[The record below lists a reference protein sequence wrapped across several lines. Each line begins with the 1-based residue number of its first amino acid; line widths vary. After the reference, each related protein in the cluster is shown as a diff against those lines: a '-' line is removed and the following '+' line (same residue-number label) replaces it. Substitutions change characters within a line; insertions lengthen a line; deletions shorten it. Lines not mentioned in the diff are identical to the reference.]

1 MMKKRI
7 YHRFPRREVQF
18 EQKNRYYSDLPYLV
32 KVMANTDGRFGMFVT
47 ESVTRR
53 GYRIQ
58 AKRELKVEIVMNGI
72 DFSPLNYRNAESVVG
87 TIEPEGMVDF
97 RISLKY
103 SYLDGEYSRVPFK
116 GDVFLVRAILEGDV
130 LTLRINHIDGP
141 GRTECGR
148 IADTIVEELRRG
160 S

>member
-7 YHRFPRREVQF
+7 YHRFPHREIEF
-18 EQKNRYYSDLPYLV
+18 EQRNRYYADLPFLV
-32 KVMANTDGRFGMFVT
+32 KTIADIDGKSGTFVT
-47 ESVTRR
+47 ESK
-53 GYRIQ
+53 GHSIQ
-58 AKRELKVEIVMNGI
+58 ARREIVAEVVTNGI
-72 DFSPLNYRNAESVVG
+72 DFSPLNNRNVDSILGSIEPQG
-87 TIEPEGMVDF
+87 TIDF

-103 SYLDGEYSRVPFK
+103 SYLDGEYNRVPLK
-116 GDVFLVRAILEGDV
+116 GDIFLVRAILKGDI
-130 LTLRINHIDGP
+130 LTFRINHIDGQ

>member
-1 MMKKRI
+1 
-7 YHRFPRREVQF
+7 
-18 EQKNRYYSDLPYLV
+18 
-32 KVMANTDGRFGMFVT
+32 
-47 ESVTRR
+47 
-53 GYRIQ
+53 
-58 AKRELKVEIVMNGI
+58 
-72 DFSPLNYRNAESVVG
+72 
-87 TIEPEGMVDF
+87 MVDF

-116 GDVFLVRAILEGDV
+116 GDVFLARAILEGDV

-148 IADTIVEELRRG
+148 IADTIVDELRRG